1 MLENTSV
8 KHRFRM
14 LMNYDTASTI
24 SLAIAKY
31 FGTRTHIIVANVSW
45 GMDLPYEADLLILHA
60 SGYMDEV
67 EIKISKS
74 DLRRD
79 RLKYHNHDGR
89 HIRRLWFA
97 VPEKLAPI
105 IHEIQERAGVLVV
118 GADGRVR
125 MERRPIINK
134 LAPKLRDDQK
144 FQLAR
149 LGAMR
154 VWDLK
159 WVLLHK

>member
-1 MLENTSV
+1 MD
-8 KHRFRM
+8 
-14 LMNYDTASTI
+14 YDTASTV
-24 SLAIAKY
+24 SLAVARY
-31 FGTRTHIIVANVSW
+31 FGVRTHVIVANVSW

-67 EIKISKS
+67 EVKISKS

-79 RLKYHNHDGR
+79 KLKYHNHDGR

-97 VPEKLAPI
+97 IPEKLVAI
-105 IHEIQERAGVLVV
+105 IPEIQERAGVLVV
-118 GADGRVR
+118 DVQGRVR
-125 MERRPIINK
+125 MERRPVINK

-159 WVLLHK
+159 QVLLHK